1 MKKLILL
8 GIFALSLTVNA
19 GYLEDGNLYYK
30 NQNYDKAEKM
40 YLKAIQKGNAG
51 AMSNLGN
58 VYREQ
63 KKYDKAKETYLKA
76 AQKGDI
82 RAMNNL
88 GLLYYDLKDYAN
100 AKKYIKKAAD
110 LGHEKAQ
117 KFYREVLQK

>member
-8 GIFALSLTVNA
+8 GVFALSLTVNA

-58 VYREQ
+58 VYFAQ
-63 KKYDKAKETYLKA
+63 KKYDKAEDMYSKA
-76 AQKGDI
+76 VKNGVI
-82 RAMNNL
+82 EAMNNL
-88 GLLYYDLKDYAN
+88 GALYKEQKN
-100 AKKYIKKAAD
+100 MTKRKKYI
-110 LGHEKAQ
+110 
-117 KFYREVLQK
+117 

>member
-1 MKKLILL
+1 
-8 GIFALSLTVNA
+8 
-19 GYLEDGNLYYK
+19 
-30 NQNYDKAEKM
+30 M
-40 YLKAIQKGNAG
+40 Y
-51 AMSNLGN
+51 NLGN

-88 GLLYYDLKDYAN
+88 GLLYYDLRDYAN

>member
-40 YLKAIQKGNAG
+40 YLKAIQNGHIGALNNLGNLYFAQKKYDKAEDMYLKATENG
-51 AMSNLGN
+51 IDDAMSNLGN

-63 KKYDKAKETYLKA
+63 K
-76 AQKGDI
+76 I
-82 RAMNNL
+82 W
-88 GLLYYDLKDYAN
+88 
-100 AKKYIKKAAD
+100 
-110 LGHEKAQ
+110 
-117 KFYREVLQK
+117 